1 MQFGI
6 PRGYFWKVIVKKL
19 IGLIVIWFAVIT
31 LIFQII
37 TIHNIEI
44 LEDKMLQVET
54 KTYNYSVEVENL
66 KTEIK
71 EYREQT
77 ERLFDQNL
85 KLITEGGWK

>member
-1 MQFGI
+1 M
-6 PRGYFWKVIVKKL
+6 KKL
-19 IGLIVIWFAVIT
+19 IGLIVIWFAVIMF
-31 LIFQII
+31 IFQII

-44 LEDKMLQVET
+44 LENKMVQVEN
-54 KTYNYSVEVENL
+54 KTYNYSVEIDKM

-71 EYREQT
+71 EYQEQT